1 MYIFKVADTPELLNE
16 LYHFRYGIAL
26 ESFNGYKT
34 NNKEIDVDVYDD
46 YSIHFVALDENNNI
60 CAATRFIVNS
70 PIGYPTENYL
80 DFKLPQEIENNRERL
95 AEISR
100 IFIAKD
106 ARGIKNAKYIID
118 SFIDLIYIY
127 IKKHQIEYIY
137 GALEKSFL
145 RFLHMIN
152 IDYKQIGEGAD
163 YYGFRYPCI
172 LKTKDL
178 IKDNPR
184 LLKIKL
190 K

>member
-1 MYIFKVADTPELLNE
+1 MYRFKVADTPELLNE
-16 LYHFRYGIAL
+16 LYRFRYGIAM
-26 ESFNGYKT
+26 ESFKGYKK
-34 NNKEIDVDVYDD
+34 NSQKIDIDVYDE
-46 YSIHFVALDENNNI
+46 YAVHFVALDENNNI

-80 DFKLPQEIENNRERL
+80 DFKLPEEIRTNREKL

-100 IFIAKD
+100 IFIAKE

-127 IKKHQIEYIY
+127 IKEYQIEYIY

-152 IDYKQIGEGAD
+152 IDYRIIGEGSD

-172 LKTKDL
+172 LITKDL
-178 IKDNPR
+178 ERDNPR
-184 LLKIKL
+184 LIKL